1 PACMGPLEAFDTIT
15 TDRMPDDAFIAW
27 AQAANVSVMW

>member
-1 PACMGPLEAFDTIT
+1 MGPLEAFDTLA
-15 TDRMPDDAFIAW
+15 TDRMPDEAFIAW